1 MLANRMFLV
10 AEFVQAYA
18 GPTSTL
24 VGAIIT
30 LGTVIWQVRTGNED
44 IKADIKADI
53 SRVEAKVSRVEAEVS
68 RVEKKVDTVASVK
81 VRTSP
86 VTRGSPYV
94 IFTRSQGGWYAI
106 FEPSPGGPYV
116 IFGRSPLW
124 RISE

>member
-1 MLANRMFLV
+1 MFLV

-30 LGTVIWQVRTGNED
+30 SGTVIWQVRTGNED

-68 RVEKKVDTVASVK
+68 RVEKKVDMTNDNIL
-81 VRTSP
+81 T
-86 VTRGSPYV
+86 VTREATAAME
-94 IFTRSQGGWYAI
+94 TRNYNGMHALAARIKRCQESGG
-106 FEPSPGGPYV
+106 EDC
-116 IFGRSPLW
+116 
-124 RISE
+124 